1 MRAVAF
7 IALCLAAPA
16 SGALVRVDLEARAPV
31 AAEQARDGL
40 ALVLRAQRDG
50 VLPSARVVDVAPVV
64 WARVPPTGLGAAGR
78 AATPAAAGAGAAGG
92 AAHDSQAVEE
102 HNGAVEEG
110 VGRGNPLPPLP
121 RPQRALLGR
130 AKGALEKA
138 ARSIL

>member
-1 MRAVAF
+1 MALDSAAVYE
-7 IALCLAAPA
+7 LPLQP
-16 SGALVRVDLEARAPV
+16 SVTMPV
-31 AAEQARDGL
+31 ANNDDDG
-40 ALVLRAQRDG
+40 DG
-50 VLPSARVVDVAPVV
+50 AD
-64 WARVPPTGLGAAGR
+64 
-78 AATPAAAGAGAAGG
+78 GG